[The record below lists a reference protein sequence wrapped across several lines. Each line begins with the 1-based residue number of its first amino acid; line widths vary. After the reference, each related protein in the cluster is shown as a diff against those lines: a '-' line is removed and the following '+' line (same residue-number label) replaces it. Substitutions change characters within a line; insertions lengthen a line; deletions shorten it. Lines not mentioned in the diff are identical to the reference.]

1 MAVYMEFSVIL
12 NIVMGL
18 ALGLCKRH
26 CEILPIV
33 RMTTS
38 HIPMSWV
45 NIYIIAIKKDWQNSA
60 NLFYASLPTDVVER
74 GFF

>member
-1 MAVYMEFSVIL
+1 MEFSVIL

-26 CEILPIV
+26 CEILPVV

-45 NIYIIAIKKDWQNSA
+45 NIYIIAIKKIGRI
-60 NLFYASLPTDVVER
+60 LPIFFMLSLPTDVVEG